1 MTFAVTVGRLKQGI
15 VVGVVCAAGL
25 LGCEPAQSEPPS
37 DPPPDAAVPA
47 QRTHCSMPVEQ
58 THAPRSIP
66 EVVALLNELPKPVT
80 LPCFLEQLERPLGMQ
95 ATRSVFSAQP
105 ADGERSP
112 RLFLFFEPLIM
123 SIVAS
128 GVGSALLEFGEKRS
142 ATTSLKGELEFP
154 IYEQLGPE
162 APFEQVMFDE
172 TVTSCSFCHRDE
184 QPDAL
189 TTDAQGFVSQ
199 ALRPRPMDRLGVVG
213 LYAQHAVCDETLEPE
228 RCALLEAL
236 LAGDAVFEREFPAA
250 QDTFF

>member
-1 MTFAVTVGRLKQGI
+1 MLVTLIGRLKEFR
-15 VVGVVCAAGL
+15 VVGVLCSLAM
-25 LGCEPAQSEPPS
+25 LGCAPAATEPASGPPLADAGEPPR
-37 DPPPDAAVPA
+37 
-47 QRTHCSMPVEQ
+47 RTQCSTPVQ
-58 THAPRSIP
+58 QPRAPRSIP

-105 ADGERSP
+105 ADGVRSP

-123 SIVAS
+123 SIVPS

-142 ATTSLKGELEFP
+142 ETTSLKGELEFP
-154 IYEQLGPE
+154 ILEPLGPE

-184 QPDAL
+184 QPDPL
-189 TTDAQGFVSQ
+189 TIDARGFVSQ
-199 ALRPRPMDRLGVVG
+199 ALRPRPNDRLSITG
-213 LYAQHAVCDETLEPE
+213 LYAEHAACDATLEPE

-236 LAGDAVFEREFPAA
+236 LAGDAILEREFPAI